1 MNVICCR
8 FAPLS
13 IKVMLR
19 KWVPC
24 AATDKFERRQMC
36 SLSCIGGGRAARGA
50 KAANVSLSP
59 HGSDWLERRERKK
72 RQLCFARSFSHQPL
86 SLSPSPRLYTHSV
99 QRLLVGKVGTCQRC
113 STSAHRVAREHQRA
127 PAMVSA
133 MEQRLP
139 KEIECSWTRTWVRR
153 PCEEVGRGEGAPSLK
168 THPSRKQ
175 GETISK

>member
-1 MNVICCR
+1 
-8 FAPLS
+8 
-13 IKVMLR
+13 
-19 KWVPC
+19 
-24 AATDKFERRQMC
+24 MC
-36 SLSCIGGGRAARGA
+36 SLSCIGGGGEGRGA
-50 KAANVSLSP
+50 AGRGRPTCHYLRMGVTGWKEEKGRSGSSALPVHSAISP
-59 HGSDWLERRERKK
+59 S
-72 RQLCFARSFSHQPL
+72 P

-127 PAMVSA
+127 PAGDGFGNGTA
-133 MEQRLP
+133 LAEE
-139 KEIECSWTRTWVRR
+139 EIECSWTRTWVRR

>member
-1 MNVICCR
+1 ME
-8 FAPLS
+8 AEGQP
-13 IKVMLR
+13 
-19 KWVPC
+19 
-24 AATDKFERRQMC
+24 
-36 SLSCIGGGRAARGA
+36 GGRRRPTCHYLRMGVTGWKEEKGRSGSSALPVHSAI
-50 KAANVSLSP
+50 SP
-59 HGSDWLERRERKK
+59 S
-72 RQLCFARSFSHQPL
+72 P

-139 KEIECSWTRTWVRR
+139 KEIECSWTRTWGRR